1 MTDREVERSTT
12 DTSCA
17 PEGSTCPSWNPL
29 TEELDSARKRLVQDG
44 RWMAFLKLRD
54 SLLRELKMEPLQA
67 ARTALK
73 DFPPIEALTTEEQ
86 QERAEQMRLAF
97 MTQAA
102 VAAEK
107 KAAGGGGRRAKEKAG
122 PDAGLMAQAEEKRR
136 EIDEQLR
143 QLAAMTAGME
153 PDFDRDWAWAYD
165 NMAMPDAMPLMAPS
179 TSAWGLLEWARESK
193 DKFVQQY
200 VAYQEKRRK
209 DGDASTMEM
218 EADRKTRFS
227 VIDRLLAF
235 LETDIEKSARQAV
248 EISAE
253 VVAGVLR
260 EAGWSVARM
269 ESAVDTAGQ

>member
-1 MTDREVERSTT
+1 
-12 DTSCA
+12 
-17 PEGSTCPSWNPL
+17 
-29 TEELDSARKRLVQDG
+29 
-44 RWMAFLKLRD
+44 MAFLKLRD
-54 SLLRELKMEPLQA
+54 SYLRELRLEPLEA
-67 ARTALK
+67 ARMALK
-73 DFPPIEALTTEEQ
+73 EFPPIEALTTEEQ

-97 MTQAA
+97 MSQAA
-102 VAAEK
+102 VSAEK
-107 KAAGGGGRRAKEKAG
+107 KAGGGARRSKEKAG

-209 DGDASTMEM
+209 DGDASMMEM

-235 LETDIEKSARQAV
+235 LETDVEKSARQAV
-248 EISAE
+248 EMSAE

-260 EAGWSVARM
+260 GAGWSVARM
-269 ESAVDTAGQ
+269 ESVVDTAGK